1 MKLSKLLFTVIGHA
15 KVNVV
20 AEAINATDPS
30 AQMPLSTSDH
40 SAAVVLQQ
48 ALMYIPNPN
57 TECMLKNVAVRLA
70 IKMGKA
76 VSFIIIFELN

>member
-15 KVNVV
+15 QVNIV
-20 AEAINATDPS
+20 AEAMNTSDPS
-30 AQMPLSTSDH
+30 VQIPFSPSVH
-40 SAAVVLQQ
+40 NAAVVLQQ

-76 VSFIIIFELN
+76 VSLL